1 MIGTVSGPS
10 PLNRSMILNRKFFLI
25 LFLIIFFSEKDLF
38 GQDLFD
44 FDESLSSVIK
54 QSTASNIG
62 VADINN
68 DGINDLVV
76 SGFDDQNEGGLFLDI
91 YNVTTEGAIDTFQLD
106 IVSSLFGYIR
116 EDYFSYYIG
125 GNGGLDLGDFDNDGL
140 VDILLHGAENLFLS
154 KNLGSSVSTN
164 NYLPSYVRESLVNS
178 SAQWGDIN
186 LDGNLDIFWAGI
198 KVYQNKPYI
207 TNKLLLNIGDDFEFE
222 TMVMP
227 DLHNGAVAWSDID
240 LDGDLDLLISGES
253 VNTRSGSTRLYKND
267 PLGRLAEDT
276 NQEIMALKA
285 TAICFSDLDQ
295 DSDPDLVLSGW
306 DPIEQNLKTVVY
318 VNEPTGTFRLADQ
331 QINFGTVFGT
341 IEAIDVNLD
350 GWKDLAISGG
360 TEHTIVED
368 SYYDLTNIQTTSQG
382 DTLSA
387 DTVWYY
393 EYRDSVSAL
402 GGKIYLNAAS
412 NTISFNESQTFNGT
426 RTISFSDINQ
436 DNIPDLVC
444 SGTTEIGERDSAF
457 VAVYIN
463 TIEGTNSEPDP
474 PEVLES
480 FAISNRAIFNWG
492 SGSDNVDPDQSLQYN
507 LKIGTSSGASD
518 LLSSGTSFNSPNI
531 GPRLIREFTNIP
543 WGTYYW
549 SVQTV
554 DASGIVS
561 SWSQENELFIP
572 RIVNSTQSLPGYSFG
587 VSRWSDINDDDLLDI
602 SISGNLF
609 SGSSLTQI
617 FINQDGLLEAT

>member
-1 MIGTVSGPS
+1 M
-10 PLNRSMILNRKFFLI
+10 
-25 LFLIIFFSEKDLF
+25 
-38 GQDLFD
+38 
-44 FDESLSSVIK
+44 
-54 QSTASNIG
+54 
-62 VADINN
+62 
-68 DGINDLVV
+68 
-76 SGFDDQNEGGLFLDI
+76 
-91 YNVTTEGAIDTFQLD
+91 
-106 IVSSLFGYIR
+106 
-116 EDYFSYYIG
+116 
-125 GNGGLDLGDFDNDGL
+125 
-140 VDILLHGAENLFLS
+140 
-154 KNLGSSVSTN
+154 
-164 NYLPSYVRESLVNS
+164 
-178 SAQWGDIN
+178 
-186 LDGNLDIFWAGI
+186 
-198 KVYQNKPYI
+198 
-207 TNKLLLNIGDDFEFE
+207 
-222 TMVMP
+222 
-227 DLHNGAVAWSDID
+227 
-240 LDGDLDLLISGES
+240 
-253 VNTRSGSTRLYKND
+253 
-267 PLGRLAEDT
+267 
-276 NQEIMALKA
+276 
-285 TAICFSDLDQ
+285 
-295 DSDPDLVLSGW
+295 
-306 DPIEQNLKTVVY
+306 VY

-331 QINFGTVFGT
+331 QIDFGTVFGT

-360 TEHTIVED
+360 TEHTMVED
-368 SYYDLTNIQTTSQG
+368 SYYDLTNIQITSQG

-387 DTVWYY
+387 DTVRYY

-402 GGKIYLNAAS
+402 GGKIFLNEAS
-412 NTISFNESQTFNGT
+412 SNISFNESQTFNGT

-444 SGTTEIGERDSAF
+444 SGTTEIGQRDSAF

-474 PEVLES
+474 PDVLES

-492 SGSDNVDPDQSLQYN
+492 NGSDTVDPDQSLQYN
-507 LKIGTSSGASD
+507 LRIGTSSGASD

-602 SISGNLF
+602 AISGNLF
-609 SGSSLTQI
+609 SGTSLTHEP
-617 FINQDGLLEAT
+617 GWTP